1 MTPLHDQAATGAGQ
15 PAAAQAPH
23 RIPRARDRIR
33 FIGIGAV
40 IGIAW
45 AASLRGFMQQLA
57 GSTSSFSFGGTFGII
72 IGAGT
77 ATGAL
82 LGWAEYQRRLG
93 RQYPLLIAA
102 PLLVA
107 IFPTAG
113 TGQLDSGP
121 IGLVAAAM
129 AGGYSVSGRGPRW
142 ARIVAAVIGFAGV
155 PITFFAPKPDPDL
168 SFTTPHGAWF
178 CTLASALLVTFALA
192 SSIPMLR
199 PAVTRPQ

>member
-1 MTPLHDQAATGAGQ
+1 MTP
-15 PAAAQAPH
+15 
-23 RIPRARDRIR
+23 RDRVR

-57 GSTSSFSFGGTFGII
+57 GSTSSFTFGGTFGII

-102 PLLVA
+102 PLLIA
-107 IFPTAG
+107 IFPTVG

-121 IGLVAAAM
+121 VGLVAAAM

-178 CTLASALLVTFALA
+178 CTLASSLFITFALA

-199 PAVTRPQ
+199 PAATRPQ